1 MARSEHETSLPC
13 TPIVRTIRHVD
24 AERLGPVLESVVACP
39 AADHS
44 AAAMAQRIG
53 VSVRHLGR
61 LFAQHTGLT
70 PARYV
75 ELVRVRVAEA
85 LLAADRAPLGD
96 VASRA
101 GFGSPETMRRAFRR
115 TVGVTPG
122 AYRHRQDGGR

>member
-1 MARSEHETSLPC
+1 MRRHCQCTS
-13 TPIVRTIRHVD
+13 IVRTIRDVD
-24 AERLGPVLESVVACP
+24 AERLGPLLASVVACP
-39 AADHS
+39 AGDHS

-75 ELVRVRVAEA
+75 ELVRVGVAEA
-85 LLAADRAPLGD
+85 LLAADRAPLAD

-122 AYRHRQDGGR
+122 AYRNRRDGGQ